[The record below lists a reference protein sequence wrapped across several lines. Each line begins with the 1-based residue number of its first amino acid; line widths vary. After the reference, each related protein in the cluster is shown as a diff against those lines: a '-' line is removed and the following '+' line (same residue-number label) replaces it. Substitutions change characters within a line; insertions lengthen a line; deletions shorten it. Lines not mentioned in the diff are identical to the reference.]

1 MKFLHLADLHL
12 GKRLNEFD
20 LLADQRHML
29 EQALALAREEAV
41 DAVLLAGDLYDKA
54 IPSGGAVAL
63 LDWFLTGL
71 AEAGLPVFAV
81 SGNHDGADR
90 LDYGRD
96 LFAKCQV
103 HIAGRFSGTPAP
115 LRLQDEY
122 GPVELWLL
130 PFVKPATVAH
140 FFPEDDCSDYTHA
153 VAAALSGC
161 KQDPAARQVLVAH
174 QFVTA
179 GKSAPQ
185 KAGSESINVGGLDNV
200 DAACFAGFD

>member
-12 GKRLNEFD
+12 GKRLNDFD

-29 EQALALAREEAV
+29 TQALKLAADEAV

-63 LDWFLTGL
+63 LDWFLTSM

-96 LFAKCQV
+96 LFAKCRV
-103 HIAGRFSGTPAP
+103 HIAGRFSGTPVP

-140 FFPEDDCSDYTHA
+140 FFPDADCSDYTRA
-153 VAAALSGC
+153 VTAALSDR
-161 KQDPAARQVLVAH
+161 KSDPTARQVLVAH

-179 GKSAPQ
+179 AGKRPTE
-185 KAGSESINVGGLDNV
+185 GRL
-200 DAACFAGFD
+200 

>member
-41 DAVLLAGDLYDKA
+41 DAVLLAGDRYDKA

-63 LDWFLTGL
+63 LGWFLTGL

-130 PFVKPATVAH
+130 PFVKPV
-140 FFPEDDCSDYTHA
+140 SYTH
-153 VAAALSGC
+153 LTLPTM
-161 KQDPAARQVLVAH
+161 Q
-174 QFVTA
+174 
-179 GKSAPQ
+179 
-185 KAGSESINVGGLDNV
+185 
-200 DAACFAGFD
+200 